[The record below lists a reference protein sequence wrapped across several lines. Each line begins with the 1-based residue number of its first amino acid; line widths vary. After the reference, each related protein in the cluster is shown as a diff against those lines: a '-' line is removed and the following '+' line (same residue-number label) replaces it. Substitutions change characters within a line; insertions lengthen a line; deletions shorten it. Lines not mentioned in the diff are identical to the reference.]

1 MNKFLISFLSLLTF
15 AVIFLFFKLNSLQS
29 SGNKIEESGIEKSDS
44 IKKGSSKVFNQIESI
59 PTGKIA
65 YLNIDRLNEESLE
78 IADLVAETKRRKA
91 NIEASV
97 ESLSMQY
104 RKKVEAYQLSAKA
117 GIASQ
122 NELKTAENEIMALEK
137 EAQNKQ
143 LQMDNLSMDINQ
155 KNAKFQKNVRD
166 FLVQWNNGKF
176 DYIFSYSETV
186 PSMLLGNK
194 TLEIT
199 DVVIKEINNEYKSS
213 NIKK

>member
-1 MNKFLISFLSLLTF
+1 MNKFLISFLALLTF

-29 SGNKIEESGIEKSDS
+29 SGNKIEENGIEKSDS
-44 IKKGSSKVFNQIESI
+44 IKKRSSTDFNQLAST

-78 IADLVAETKRRKA
+78 IADLVSETKRRKG

-122 NELKTAENEIMALEK
+122 SELKTAENEIMALEK

-143 LQMDNLSMDINQ
+143 LQMDNLSMDINE

-166 FLVQWNNGKF
+166 FLVQWNNAKF

-213 NIKK
+213 KIKK

>member
-1 MNKFLISFLSLLTF
+1 MNKFLISFLALLTL

-29 SGNKIEESGIEKSDS
+29 SGNKIEENGIEKLDS

-78 IADLVAETKRRKA
+78 IADLVSETKRRKA

-176 DYIFSYSETV
+176 DYILSYSETV

-199 DVVIKEINNEYKSS
+199 DDVIKEINNEYKSRKL
-213 NIKK
+213 KK

>member
-1 MNKFLISFLSLLTF
+1 MNKFLISFLALLTF
-15 AVIFLFFKLNSLQS
+15 AVIFLFFKINSLQS
-29 SGNKIEESGIEKSDS
+29 SGNKIEENRIEKSDS
-44 IKKGSSKVFNQIESI
+44 IKKGSSKEFNQIEST

-122 NELKTAENEIMALEK
+122 SELKTAENEIMALEK

-166 FLVQWNNGKF
+166 FLVQWNNAKF
-176 DYIFSYSETV
+176 DYIFSYSESV

-199 DVVIKEINNEYKSS
+199 DVVIKEINTEYNSRK
-213 NIKK
+213 IKK

>member
-78 IADLVAETKRRKA
+78 IADLVSETKRRKA

>member
-1 MNKFLISFLSLLTF
+1 MNKFLISFLALLTF

-44 IKKGSSKVFNQIESI
+44 IKKGSSTDFNQLAST

-199 DVVIKEINNEYKSS
+199 DVVINEINNEYKSS

>member
-1 MNKFLISFLSLLTF
+1 MNKFLISFLALLTF

-78 IADLVAETKRRKA
+78 IADLVSETKRRKA

-104 RKKVEAYQLSAKA
+104 RKKVEAYQLSVKA

-143 LQMDNLSMDINQ
+143 LQMDNLSMDINE

>member
-1 MNKFLISFLSLLTF
+1 MNKFLISFLALLTF

-29 SGNKIEESGIEKSDS
+29 SGNKIEENGIEKLDS
-44 IKKGSSKVFNQIESI
+44 IKKRSSNEFNQSASN

-143 LQMDNLSMDINQ
+143 LQMDNLSMDINE

-176 DYIFSYSETV
+176 DYIFSYSESV

-194 TLEIT
+194 ILEVT
-199 DVVIKEINNEYKSS
+199 DVVIKEINTEYKLRKL
-213 NIKK
+213 KK

>member
-1 MNKFLISFLSLLTF
+1 MNKFLISFLALLTF
-15 AVIFLFFKLNSLQS
+15 AVIFLFFKVNS
-29 SGNKIEESGIEKSDS
+29 SGNKIEENGIKKSRML
-44 IKKGSSKVFNQIESI
+44 KKGSSNEFNQSASS

-143 LQMDNLSMDINQ
+143 LQMDNLSMDINE

-176 DYIFSYSETV
+176 DYIFSYSESV

-194 TLEIT
+194 ILEVT
-199 DVVIKEINNEYKSS
+199 DVVIKEINTEYKSRKL
-213 NIKK
+213 KK

>member
-1 MNKFLISFLSLLTF
+1 MNKFLIGFLALLSS
-15 AVIFLFFKLNSLQS
+15 AVIFLFFKISSLQS
-29 SGNKIEESGIEKSDS
+29 SKNKNEENGIEKLDS
-44 IKKGSSKVFNQIESI
+44 TKKLLFNDLNHLASK

-78 IADLVAETKRRKA
+78 IADLVSETKRRKT

-122 NELKTAENEIMALEK
+122 GELKTAENEILALEK

-143 LQMDNLSMDINQ
+143 LQMDNLSMDINE
-155 KNAKFQKNVRD
+155 KNNKFQKNVKD
-166 FLVQWNNGKF
+166 FLLKWNNGKF
-176 DYIFSYSETV
+176 DFIFSYSESV

-194 TLEIT
+194 SLEIT
-199 DVVIKEINNEYKSS
+199 DFVIKEINTEYNSLK
-213 NIKK
+213 IKK

>member
-1 MNKFLISFLSLLTF
+1 
-15 AVIFLFFKLNSLQS
+15 
-29 SGNKIEESGIEKSDS
+29 
-44 IKKGSSKVFNQIESI
+44 
-59 PTGKIA
+59 
-65 YLNIDRLNEESLE
+65 
-78 IADLVAETKRRKA
+78 
-91 NIEASV
+91 
-97 ESLSMQY
+97 MQY

-143 LQMDNLSMDINQ
+143 LQMDNLSMDINE

-199 DVVIKEINNEYKSS
+199 DDVIKEINNEYKSS
-213 NIKK
+213 KIKK

>member
-1 MNKFLISFLSLLTF
+1 MNKFLISFLALLTF

-29 SGNKIEESGIEKSDS
+29 SGNKIEENGIEKLDS

-78 IADLVAETKRRKA
+78 IADLVSETKRRKA

-176 DYIFSYSETV
+176 DYILSYSETV

-199 DVVIKEINNEYKSS
+199 DDVIKEINNEYKSRKL
-213 NIKK
+213 KK

>member
-1 MNKFLISFLSLLTF
+1 MNKFLISFLALLTF

-78 IADLVAETKRRKA
+78 IADLVSETKRRKA

-122 NELKTAENEIMALEK
+122 NELKIAENEIMALEK

-143 LQMDNLSMDINQ
+143 LQMDNLSMDINE

-176 DYIFSYSETV
+176 DYIFSYSESV

-194 TLEIT
+194 ILEVT
-199 DVVIKEINNEYKSS
+199 DVVIKEINTEYKSRKL
-213 NIKK
+213 KK

>member
-1 MNKFLISFLSLLTF
+1 MNKFLISFLALLTF

-29 SGNKIEESGIEKSDS
+29 SGNKIEENGIEKLDS
-44 IKKGSSKVFNQIESI
+44 IKKGSSNEFNQLASS

-143 LQMDNLSMDINQ
+143 LQMDNLSMDINE

-176 DYIFSYSETV
+176 DYIFSYSESV

-194 TLEIT
+194 ILEVT
-199 DVVIKEINNEYKSS
+199 DVVIKEINTEYKLRKL
-213 NIKK
+213 KK

>member
-1 MNKFLISFLSLLTF
+1 MNKFLISFLALLTF
-15 AVIFLFFKLNSLQS
+15 AVIFLFFKVNSFQS
-29 SGNKIEESGIEKSDS
+29 SGNKIEENGIEKLDS
-44 IKKGSSKVFNQIESI
+44 IKKGSSNEFNQLASS

-143 LQMDNLSMDINQ
+143 LQMDNLSMDINE

-166 FLVQWNNGKF
+166 YLVQWNNGKF
-176 DYIFSYSETV
+176 DYIFSYSESV

-199 DVVIKEINNEYKSS
+199 DDVIKEINNEYKSRKL
-213 NIKK
+213 KK

>member
-1 MNKFLISFLSLLTF
+1 MNKFLISFLALLTF
-15 AVIFLFFKLNSLQS
+15 AVIFLFFKVNSLQS
-29 SGNKIEESGIEKSDS
+29 SGNKIEENGIEKSDS
-44 IKKGSSKVFNQIESI
+44 IKKRSSNEFNQSASN

-143 LQMDNLSMDINQ
+143 LQMDNLSMDINE

-176 DYIFSYSETV
+176 DYIFSYSESV

-199 DVVIKEINNEYKSS
+199 DDVIKEINNEYKSS
-213 NIKK
+213 KIKK

>member
-1 MNKFLISFLSLLTF
+1 MNKFLISFLALLTF

-78 IADLVAETKRRKA
+78 IADLVSETKRRKA

-143 LQMDNLSMDINQ
+143 LQMDNLSMDINE

-176 DYIFSYSETV
+176 DYIFSYSESV

-199 DVVIKEINNEYKSS
+199 DDVIKEINNEYKSS
-213 NIKK
+213 KIKK

>member
-1 MNKFLISFLSLLTF
+1 MNKFLIGFLALLTF
-15 AVIFLFFKLNSLQS
+15 AVIFLFLKISSLQS
-29 SGNKIEESGIEKSDS
+29 SSNKNEENGIEKSDS
-44 IKKGSSKVFNQIESI
+44 TKKLLFNDLNNLASN

-78 IADLVAETKRRKA
+78 IADLVAETKRRKT

-117 GIASQ
+117 GITSQ
-122 NELKTAENEIMALEK
+122 GQLKTAENEIMALEK

-155 KNAKFQKNVRD
+155 KNNKFQKNVRD
-166 FLVQWNNGKF
+166 FLLQWNNGKF
-176 DYIFSYSETV
+176 DYIFSYSESV

-199 DVVIKEINNEYKSS
+199 DVVIKEINTEYNSRK
-213 NIKK
+213 IKK

>member
-1 MNKFLISFLSLLTF
+1 MNKFLISFLALLTF

-44 IKKGSSKVFNQIESI
+44 IKKGSSNEFNQSASN

-143 LQMDNLSMDINQ
+143 LQMDNLSMDINE

>member
-1 MNKFLISFLSLLTF
+1 MNKFLLAYIVLLTSCT
-15 AVIFLFFKLNSLQS
+15 FFKVNSLQS
-29 SGNKIEESGIEKSDS
+29 SGNKIEENGIEKSDS
-44 IKKGSSKVFNQIESI
+44 IKKGSSNEFNQSASS

-143 LQMDNLSMDINQ
+143 LQMDNLSMDINE

-166 FLVQWNNGKF
+166 YLVQWNNGKF
-176 DYIFSYSETV
+176 DYIFSYSESV

-194 TLEIT
+194 ILEVT
-199 DVVIKEINNEYKSS
+199 DDVIKEINTEYKSRKL
-213 NIKK
+213 KK

>member
-1 MNKFLISFLSLLTF
+1 MNKFLISFLALLTF

-44 IKKGSSKVFNQIESI
+44 IKKGSSKVFNQSASN

-143 LQMDNLSMDINQ
+143 LQMDNLSMDINE

-176 DYIFSYSETV
+176 DYIFSYSESV

-194 TLEIT
+194 ILEVT
-199 DVVIKEINNEYKSS
+199 DVVIKEINTEYKLRKL
-213 NIKK
+213 KK

>member
-1 MNKFLISFLSLLTF
+1 MNKFLISFLALLTF

-44 IKKGSSKVFNQIESI
+44 IKKESSKVFNQIESI

-78 IADLVAETKRRKA
+78 IADLVSETKRRKA

-143 LQMDNLSMDINQ
+143 LQMDNLSMDINE

>member
-1 MNKFLISFLSLLTF
+1 MNKFLISFLALLTF

-44 IKKGSSKVFNQIESI
+44 IKKGSSKVFNQLAST

-143 LQMDNLSMDINQ
+143 LQMDNLSMDINE

-176 DYIFSYSETV
+176 DYIFSYSESV

>member
-1 MNKFLISFLSLLTF
+1 MNKFLISFLALLTF

-44 IKKGSSKVFNQIESI
+44 IKKGSSTDFNQLAST

-166 FLVQWNNGKF
+166 FLVQWNNAKF
-176 DYIFSYSETV
+176 DYIFSYSESV

-199 DVVIKEINNEYKSS
+199 DVVIKEINTEYNSRK
-213 NIKK
+213 IKK

>member
-1 MNKFLISFLSLLTF
+1 MNKFLISFLALLTF
-15 AVIFLFFKLNSLQS
+15 AVIFLFFKVNSFQS
-29 SGNKIEESGIEKSDS
+29 SGNKIEENGIEKLDS
-44 IKKGSSKVFNQIESI
+44 IKKGSSNEFNQLASS

-143 LQMDNLSMDINQ
+143 LQMDNLSMDINE

-166 FLVQWNNGKF
+166 YLVQWNNGKF
-176 DYIFSYSETV
+176 DYIFSYSESV

-194 TLEIT
+194 ILEIT
-199 DVVIKEINNEYKSS
+199 DDVIKEINNEYKSRKL
-213 NIKK
+213 KK

>member
-1 MNKFLISFLSLLTF
+1 MNKFLISFLALLTF

-213 NIKK
+213 KIKK

>member
-1 MNKFLISFLSLLTF
+1 MNKFLISFLALLTF

-78 IADLVAETKRRKA
+78 IADLVSETKRRKA

-122 NELKTAENEIMALEK
+122 SELKTAENEIMALEK

-166 FLVQWNNGKF
+166 FLVQWNNAKF
-176 DYIFSYSETV
+176 DYIFSYSESV

-199 DVVIKEINNEYKSS
+199 DVLIKEINNEYKSS
-213 NIKK
+213 KIKK

>member
-1 MNKFLISFLSLLTF
+1 MNKFLISFLALLTF
-15 AVIFLFFKLNSLQS
+15 AVIFLFFKVNSLQS
-29 SGNKIEESGIEKSDS
+29 SGNKIEENGIEKLDS
-44 IKKGSSKVFNQIESI
+44 IKKRSSNEFNQSASN

-78 IADLVAETKRRKA
+78 IADLVAETKRRKS

-143 LQMDNLSMDINQ
+143 LQMDNLSMDINE

-176 DYIFSYSETV
+176 DYIFSYSESV

-199 DVVIKEINNEYKSS
+199 DDVIKEINNEYKSS
-213 NIKK
+213 KIKK

>member
-1 MNKFLISFLSLLTF
+1 MNKFLISFLALLTF